1 VLSGSGFLTG
11 WSLAR
16 RSPTDYD
23 AWMCVIKQSLEWGA
37 MAGVGAQ
44 LHRKYE
50 ANITNGE
57 MVKIVFLG
65 GGAL

>member
-1 VLSGSGFLTG
+1 
-11 WSLAR
+11 
-16 RSPTDYD
+16 
-23 AWMCVIKQSLEWGA
+23 

-57 MVKIVFLG
+57 MVKIVSLG